1 MSTNKKMWKYNP
13 IVRDLSTN
21 KYAQRIKRQK
31 SPYDDDNYDIQLEL
45 MELDNLENI
54 NDDDTETL
62 LRKFKIKIAAT
73 SAGPGLPQH
82 PPAPRAPPPRRALV
96 LDIGQRAWGLA
107 DADTKAILRLFLV
120 SDQYWRGS

>member
-54 NDDDTETL
+54 NDDDE
-62 LRKFKIKIAAT
+62 KVNK
-73 SAGPGLPQH
+73 
-82 PPAPRAPPPRRALV
+82 
-96 LDIGQRAWGLA
+96 
-107 DADTKAILRLFLV
+107 
-120 SDQYWRGS
+120 